1 MSVLL
6 ESVSS
11 RKERHHRGAGLRDK
25 PGKPANKPNEFKTN
39 DDFCPGC
46 GLELRSMTKDRSA
59 LYRDVFIV
67 NLEDDTF
74 VPGREPKP
82 GLLRFRGWG
91 LETRLGADRRT
102 LIENLRKDIESA
114 AKALEPKY
122 AYVHG
127 VRDIEKPVDLQVHLR
142 GNPLRLGD
150 TVPRGFPSVL
160 SPADRVTFSKGSGR
174 LELAR
179 NIAAH
184 PLALRVI
191 VNRVW
196 KGHFGTGLVDTPS
209 NFGLNGERPT
219 HPELLDHLANVFAAN
234 GLSIKA
240 AHRGSCVARYQ
251 LEQRSTAG
259 RVRRR
264 MWQPPAL
271 ARHAAAP
278 RRRADS

>member
-1 MSVLL
+1 
-6 ESVSS
+6 
-11 RKERHHRGAGLRDK
+11 
-25 PGKPANKPNEFKTN
+25 
-39 DDFCPGC
+39 
-46 GLELRSMTKDRSA
+46 MTKDRVA

-91 LETRLGADRRT
+91 LEQRLGADRRT
-102 LIENLRKDIESA
+102 LIENLRKDIEASA
-114 AKALEPKY
+114 KTLEPKY

-179 NIAAH
+179 SIAAH

-196 KGHFGTGLVDTPS
+196 KGHFGTGLVNTPS
-209 NFGLNGERPT
+209 NFGINGERPT
-219 HPELLDHLANVFAAN
+219 HPELLDHLAN
-234 GLSIKA
+234 
-240 AHRGSCVARYQ
+240 
-251 LEQRSTAG
+251 
-259 RVRRR
+259 RVRRQ
-264 MWQPPAL
+264 WPVDQGACT
-271 ARHAAAP
+271 ARSCAA
-278 RRRADS
+278 RCTS